1 VVLELKQKGKLL
13 LLMTFLMMVY
23 ACVAVQVNGFL
34 FYTPPSYVGFGEAS
48 IKVYIVA
55 LDGVNSHEVSN
66 LSRAV
71 KGALHACNTS
81 LLRDGCY
88 IFRIDPGV
96 YGRIKLNIEATVI
109 TNWTQYRQVVENSRQ
124 AIIVNAHG
132 ETVPVPAGY
141 AEEEW
146 IDEIAEAMLHRNI
159 TWVHTAGYPF
169 KYAWHQER
177 RETFLGEEGLQQLMI
192 HIGKPNITCRPA
204 LLKTELIGLD
214 IGAGYALSSQWPKL
228 EDAFWVEH
236 GNPLNA
242 SDFERWPLLSLWGED
257 YLTGAIIKFAFGNDT
272 ATFGFYIHIGT
283 YQTYDSDRNPT
294 DSDFYRSYA
303 GTASAL
309 YVVAMRTAAEDIIS
323 KAIGAIER
331 AQQEGRIKGLEEAQT
346 LLEETWNDYHKLYYQ
361 QAMIRADQA
370 VQVAEEATRPS
381 FIEAHGTY
389 ILTALAILATTSI
402 SALTIKRRNKH
413 KREGKKT

>member
-1 VVLELKQKGKLL
+1 LKQKGKLL
-13 LLMTFLMMVY
+13 LMMTFLIMVY
-23 ACVAVQVNGFL
+23 AYVAVQVNGYL
-34 FYTPPSYVGFGEAS
+34 FYIPPSYVDFGEAS

-55 LDGVNSHEVSN
+55 LDGVDSHEVSN

-124 AIIVNAHG
+124 VIIVNAHG
-132 ETVPVPAGY
+132 ETLPVPAGY

-146 IDEIAEAMLHRNI
+146 IDEIAEGMLHRNI

-169 KYAWHQER
+169 KYAWHQEC
-177 RETFLGEEGLQQLMI
+177 RETVLGEEGLQQLMA

-204 LLKTELIGLD
+204 LLKTEPIGMTCWAHDNVFGEGWGGL
-214 IGAGYALSSQWPKL
+214 Y
-228 EDAFWVEH
+228 DAFWVEH

-242 SDFERWPLLSLWGED
+242 SDFESWPLLSLWGKK
-257 YLTGAIIKFAFGNDT
+257 YLTGAIVKFALNKT
-272 ATFGFYIHIGT
+272 ATTFGFYVHIGT
-283 YQTYDSDRNPT
+283 YQTYDYDHNPT
-294 DSDFYRSYA
+294 DSNFYRCYA
-303 GTASAL
+303 GTALAL
-309 YVVAMRTAAEDIIS
+309 YTATTKTAAEKTIK
-323 KAIGAIER
+323 KATEAIEK
-331 AQQEGRIKGLEEAQT
+331 AQQEGRTKGLEEAQT
-346 LLEETWNDYHKLYYQ
+346 LLEEAWNDYHKLYYQ
-361 QAMIRADQA
+361 QAMIKADQA

-381 FIEAHGTY
+381 LIETHGTY

-402 SALTIKRRNKH
+402 GALTIKRRNKH
-413 KREGKKT
+413 KKEGKKT